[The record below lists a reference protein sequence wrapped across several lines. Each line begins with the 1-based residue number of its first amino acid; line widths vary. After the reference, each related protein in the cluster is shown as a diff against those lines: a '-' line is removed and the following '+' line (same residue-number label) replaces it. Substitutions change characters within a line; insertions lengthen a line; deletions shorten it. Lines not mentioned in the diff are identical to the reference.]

1 MRVAFLGLGMMGA
14 RQAAVL
20 ARAGFELTVYNRSA
34 SKAEAFVGEHP
45 ARAAATPR
53 QAAAGTDAVIT
64 MVVDGPQVRE
74 LLLGPDGAVAGAPPG
89 TLFCDMSTIAPA
101 DARALAAELAGQG
114 HAFIDAPVSGSLPK
128 AETGTLTIMAGG
140 SDADIARA
148 RPLLDAMG
156 EVILH
161 VGPVGHGQLVKVLTN
176 AVGAVNC
183 ATLAQAMVVGAR
195 AGVDVEALLAAM
207 GNSAGASLM
216 VGLKGE
222 PMRTHAYTPW
232 FRLSHMLKDV
242 DFALDEARTAAAPFP
257 LAALAGELYS
267 AAMARGLGDEDYAA
281 VVEVAEAMADTRL

>member
-1 MRVAFLGLGMMGA
+1 
-14 RQAAVL
+14 
-20 ARAGFELTVYNRSA
+20 
-34 SKAEAFVGEHP
+34 
-45 ARAAATPR
+45 
-53 QAAAGTDAVIT
+53 
-64 MVVDGPQVRE
+64 MVVEGGQVHE
-74 LLLGPDGAVAGAPPG
+74 LLFGEEGAVAGAPPQ
-89 TLFCDMSTIAPA
+89 TLFVDMSTTAPA
-101 DARALAAELAGQG
+101 DARRLAAALAEQG

-128 AETGTLTIMAGG
+128 AETGTLTIMAGA
-140 SDADIARA
+140 SQADMERA

-242 DFALDEARTAAAPFP
+242 DFALDGRAAPP
-257 LAALAGELYS
+257 RPSRSPRWRASSTARPWPAGS
-267 AAMARGLGDEDYAA
+267 ARRTTRPSLRWPRRWLTRASDVPGGCGMARWHRG
-281 VVEVAEAMADTRL
+281 